1 MTTWIDI
8 PLEWTPPTDGL
19 RRNHLGM
26 LARRVLEKE
35 THWYTGN
42 RPMQPP
48 SLRYLRINGG
58 SCPMLLRAIDS
69 TVSSVVGLG
78 GRASVRVYIKL
89 SSGHAIALRKTLPGS
104 HGGKVDYAVHRNWCI
119 L

>member
-1 MTTWIDI
+1 M
-8 PLEWTPPTDGL
+8 DGL
-19 RRNHLGM
+19 RRNHLGT

-35 THWYTGN
+35 THWYMGN

-58 SCPMLLRAIDS
+58 RCLMFLRAIDS
-69 TVSSVVGLG
+69 TVSTVVGLG
-78 GRASVRVYIKL
+78 GRGSVRVYIKL
-89 SSGHAIALRKTLPGS
+89 SSGHVIALRNTLLGS
-104 HGGKVDYAVHRNWCI
+104 RGEKVDYAVHMNWCK